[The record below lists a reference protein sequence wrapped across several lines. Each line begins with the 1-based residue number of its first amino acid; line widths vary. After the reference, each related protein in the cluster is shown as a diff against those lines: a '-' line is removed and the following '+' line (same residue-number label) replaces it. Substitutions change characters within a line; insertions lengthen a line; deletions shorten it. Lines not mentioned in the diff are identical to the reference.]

1 MISFFPVP
9 YPNELWYS
17 VIARYHKQCGT
28 LSWQATIQHLFDG
41 EKIVNVGSMYPNE
54 TIHRVLAQLPEG
66 FLDARDIA
74 LNHTLLPFLM
84 RFQPTE
90 KKMGHLQEFLGGA
103 DMQPRY
109 LRATR
114 KIKPRSLRYCP
125 KCCLE
130 DMENYG
136 EAYWHREHQIGL
148 MPLCPHHHCRLQ
160 DEFIP
165 NTRQLGAQYL
175 PLDGKHREKPDYH
188 RKEYEFELTN
198 TLYVY
203 LIMPFE
209 NSPVKESDNLARAM
223 ENAGLLSEDSIRKQ
237 AFDTERLYAALME
250 KYGPEIVKLYF
261 GDHITKAHALRQ
273 RHYNIY
279 SAEEYAL
286 LTVLVGQGAGIIFTD
301 DKVPLQLE
309 ERMKEMAASGIL
321 CSKES
326 AARKLG
332 IKADRLLPY
341 ARRFG
346 IEPFW
351 QQSGVHKETGDKK
364 TYNVA
369 LNLTPN
375 ELLELDAFMADMGM
389 GAYSHALRYFFET
402 GMSNWKRSN
411 GG

>member
-1 MISFFPVP
+1 VISFFPTP

-28 LSWQATIQHLFDG
+28 YSWQATVEHLFDG
-41 EKIVNVGSMYPNE
+41 EQRVNVGSLFPNE
-54 TIHRVLAQLPEG
+54 TIHRIIAQLPDG
-66 FLDARDIA
+66 FMDAEDIA
-74 LNHTLLPFLM
+74 INHTLLPFLM

-90 KKMGHLQEFLGGA
+90 KKMGHLQEFLDGQ

-125 KCCLE
+125 KCCRE
-130 DMENYG
+130 DINTYG

-148 MPLCPHHHCRLQ
+148 MPLCPRHYCRLR

-165 NTRQLGAQYL
+165 NTRPLGAQYL
-175 PLDGKHREKPDYH
+175 ALDGKEREKADFSKLPY
-188 RKEYEFELTN
+188 EYDLTK

-237 AFDTERLYAALME
+237 AFDTERLYAALKE
-250 KYGPEIVKLYF
+250 KFGPEIVTHYF

-273 RHYNIY
+273 RHFNIY

-286 LTVLVGQGAGIIFTD
+286 LSVLLGLGPGIIFSD
-301 DKVPLQLE
+301 VKEPLRLE
-309 ERMKEMAASGIL
+309 EQMKEMAASGIL

-346 IEPFW
+346 IDPFW
-351 QQSGVHKETGDKK
+351 QQSGVVKEYRDKK
-364 TYNVA
+364 TYAVT
-369 LNLTPN
+369 LNLSPN
-375 ELLELDAFMADMGM
+375 ELLELDAFIADMGM
-389 GAYSHALRYFFET
+389 GAYSHALHYFLET
-402 GMSNWKRSN
+402 GMENWKKSN
-411 GG
+411 GR